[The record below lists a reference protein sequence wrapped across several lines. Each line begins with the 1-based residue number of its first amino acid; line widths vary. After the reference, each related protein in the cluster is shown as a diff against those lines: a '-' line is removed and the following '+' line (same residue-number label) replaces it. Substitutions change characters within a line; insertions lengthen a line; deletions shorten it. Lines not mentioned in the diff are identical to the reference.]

1 MLETDL
7 YGPLKTWFEAQGFE
21 VRGEVLHCD
30 LVAQK
35 DDHFVVVELKLKP
48 SLKLLYQATDRL
60 QLTDDV
66 YIALPAP
73 TKKRKAL
80 KAFQKLLQNLGIGLL
95 LVQIS
100 SIGARIIQALPPT
113 KAPRRR
119 SRRKALAL
127 TKEFSGRGQTDNLGG
142 TASKKILTVYRED
155 ALLIVAF
162 LENLAIASPKALV
175 AKGCATRAGQ
185 ILRDNHYGW
194 FERVK
199 RGHYTLSAHAS
210 EEVTTTFPEVLR
222 GCRLIVQSAALAAE

>member
-7 YGPLKTWFEAQGFE
+7 YSPLKTWFEDQGFE
-21 VRGEVLHCD
+21 VRGEVNHCD

-35 DDHFVVVELKLKP
+35 GDDLVVVELKLKP

-60 QLTDDV
+60 QLTDEV
-66 YIALPAP
+66 YIGLPAP
-73 TKKRKAL
+73 TKNRKAL
-80 KAFQKLLQNLGIGLL
+80 KAFQKLLKNLGIGLL
-95 LVQIS
+95 LVHTS
-100 SIGARIIQALPPT
+100 SLGRRIEQALPASKIPN
-113 KAPRRR
+113 RR

-127 TKEFSGRGQTDNLGG
+127 TKEFSGRGETDNLGG

-162 LENLAIASPKALV
+162 LENLEIASPKELV

-199 RGHYTLSAHAS
+199 RGHYSLSANAS
-210 EEVTTTFPEVLR
+210 DIVTASFPEVLSR
-222 GCRLIVQSAALAAE
+222 CRVLVQTASLAVE

>member
-7 YGPLKTWFEAQGFE
+7 YSPLKTWFEDQGFE
-21 VRGEVLHCD
+21 VRGEVNHCD

-35 DDHFVVVELKLKP
+35 GDDLVVVELKLKP

-60 QLTDDV
+60 QLTDEV
-66 YIALPAP
+66 YIGLPAP
-73 TKKRKAL
+73 TKNRKAL
-80 KAFQKLLQNLGIGLL
+80 KAFQKLLKNLGIGLL
-95 LVQIS
+95 LVHTS
-100 SIGARIIQALPPT
+100 SLGHRIEQALPASKIPN
-113 KAPRRR
+113 RR

-127 TKEFSGRGQTDNLGG
+127 TREFSGRGETDNLGG

-162 LENLAIASPKALV
+162 LEHLEIAQPKELV

>member
-1 MLETDL
+1 MFETDL
-7 YGPLKTWFEAQGFE
+7 YGPVKIWFEDQGFK

-35 DDHFVVVELKLKP
+35 GDDLVVVELKLKP

-60 QLTDDV
+60 QLTDEV

-80 KAFQKLLQNLGIGLL
+80 KSFQKLLQNLGIGLL
-95 LVQIS
+95 LVQTS
-100 SIGARIIQALPPT
+100 SLGHRIIQALPPS
-113 KAPRRR
+113 KIPHRR

-127 TKEFSGRGQTDNLGG
+127 TKEFSGRGQSDNLGG
-142 TASKKILTVYRED
+142 TASRKILTVYRED

-162 LENLAIASPKALV
+162 LENLEIASPKKLV
-175 AKGCATRAGQ
+175 MLGCATRAGQ

-199 RGHYTLSAHAS
+199 RGHYTVSAHAS
-210 EEVTTTFPEVLR
+210 EEVTASFPEVLSS
-222 GCRLIVQSAALAAE
+222 CRLIVQSASLAAE

>member
-35 DDHFVVVELKLKP
+35 GDDFVVVELKLKP

-80 KAFQKLLQNLGIGLL
+80 KGLPKAA
-95 LVQIS
+95 S
-100 SIGARIIQALPPT
+100 EPRASDYCSFRPQALAHASFRRCHRA

-142 TASKKILTVYRED
+142 TASKKISHGLSGRC
-155 ALLIVAF
+155 
-162 LENLAIASPKALV
+162 LAHRRLFRKPRDRF
-175 AKGCATRAGQ
+175 AKGARGKR
-185 ILRDNHYGW
+185 LRHPSRPNL
-194 FERVK
+194 K
-199 RGHYTLSAHAS
+199 R
-210 EEVTTTFPEVLR
+210 
-222 GCRLIVQSAALAAE
+222 QSLWLV